1 MKSDYT
7 PEERYYKAQKRVE
20 EIKIFYQHL
29 TVYVICNPI
38 VIVVNIVTSPGYLWC
53 LWCLFGWAVPIILHG
68 LTAFNYLPFFNK
80 EWEEKKIAEILDK
93 ENSKQI
99 WK

>member
-1 MKSDYT
+1 MKTDYT
-7 PEERYYKAQKRVE
+7 QEERYYQAQKRVE

-38 VIVVNIVTSPGYLWC
+38 VIVVNIITSPGYLWY

-68 LTAFNYLPFFNK
+68 LVVFNCFPFLNK

-93 ENSKQI
+93 ENNKQM